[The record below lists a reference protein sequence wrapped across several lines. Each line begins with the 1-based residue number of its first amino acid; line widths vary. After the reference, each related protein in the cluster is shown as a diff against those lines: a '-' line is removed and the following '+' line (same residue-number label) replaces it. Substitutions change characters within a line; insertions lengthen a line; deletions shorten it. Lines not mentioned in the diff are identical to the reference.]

1 MARHYVA
8 TLVDA
13 GGVPQVGQQVQVLIA
28 GTASLASL
36 TDVNG
41 ASLANPVSTDSNGQ
55 YGFFVGSGV
64 YDFKDGLGNSLQT
77 GVQIFDLTNPGEWLT
92 QLNFVGLVSFSAAG
106 FSLGTTVVDE
116 RSAGVVEVG
125 GVRVFPTISETPT
138 PVPDGTTTVFTLAA
152 APNGTQLLVF
162 RNGVLQKLVVS
173 SPTAGQY
180 TLATNVITLGTA
192 PLTGDDIS
200 VTYWS

>member
-13 GGVPQVGQQVQVLIA
+13 SGVPQVGQQVQVLIA
-28 GTASLASL
+28 GTASLAAL

-64 YDFKDGLGNSLQT
+64 YDFKDSLGNSLQT

-92 QLNFVGLVSFSAAG
+92 ALNFVGLVSFGAAG

-116 RSAGVVEVG
+116 RSAGIVE
-125 GVRVFPTISETPT
+125 
-138 PVPDGTTTVFTLAA
+138 
-152 APNGTQLLVF
+152 
-162 RNGVLQKLVVS
+162 
-173 SPTAGQY
+173 
-180 TLATNVITLGTA
+180 
-192 PLTGDDIS
+192 
-200 VTYWS
+200 